1 MENINRNEDA
11 GVGDDDMAAVLPD
24 DLQDLVLARIP
35 LTTLFKVRAV
45 CKRWNSILFH
55 SPFLRLRAEIRSSLQ
70 QDSFFPLLFWR
81 QEEEEEEEED
91 QGIVPPDMN
100 VSRCYWSWM
109 GYDFATEK
117 WQTLKPFSTPS
128 EVYRVVTGSKSL
140 LCLCGVNCLLMCN
153 PVTGACKEI
162 PFKENVMHL
171 VEDSETDTYKLIAAA
186 STKRAWIYDSATN
199 LWTRSGRPAPN
210 LALSSEAGAFWNGHL
225 YCIAWEERSGRF
237 GVVILDVEGAR
248 TWSNISFIPKET
260 GENFLEV
267 HVVEC
272 GGDVY
277 TIVAKVIDEISLRQ
291 NLISIWKLERE
302 SLEWALAG
310 TMPEHLRIDYVSFGS
325 LGSVAHDNRIC
336 IFDKVMFKAVVCDM
350 CAGLARSWYPWLLNS
365 HNVLN
370 FPGQRTWAGIAFEP
384 SLLTSV

>member
-35 LTTLFKVRAV
+35 LITLFKVRAV

-81 QEEEEEEEED
+81 QEEEEEEED
-91 QGIVPPDMN
+91 Q
-100 VSRCYWSWM
+100 
-109 GYDFATEK
+109 
-117 WQTLKPFSTPS
+117 
-128 EVYRVVTGSKSL
+128 
-140 LCLCGVNCLLMCN
+140 
-153 PVTGACKEI
+153 
-162 PFKENVMHL
+162 ENVMHL
-171 VEDSETDTYKLIAAA
+171 VVDSETDTYKLIAAA

-210 LALSSEAGAFWNGHL
+210 LALSSQAGAFWNGHL
-225 YCIAWEERSGRF
+225 YCIAWEERSGRY

-291 NLISIWKLERE
+291 SLISIWKLERE

-370 FPGQRTWAGIAFEP
+370 FPGRRIWADIAFEP

>member
-1 MENINRNEDA
+1 MENVNRNEDA

-24 DLQDLVLARIP
+24 DLQNLVLARIP

-81 QEEEEEEEED
+81 QEEEEEED
-91 QGIVPPDMN
+91 QGFVLPD
-100 VSRCYWSWM
+100 VDVTRYYWSWM

-117 WQTLKPFSTPS
+117 WQTLKPFSTPL
-128 EVYRVVTGSKSL
+128 EVNRVVTGSKSL
-140 LCLCGVNCLLMCN
+140 LCLCGEDCLLMCN
-153 PVTGACKEI
+153 PFTGACKEI
-162 PFKENVMHL
+162 PFKENVMHM
-171 VEDSETDTYKLIAAA
+171 VVDSETDTYKLIAAA
-186 STKRAWIYDSATN
+186 STKRARIYDSATN

-210 LALSSEAGAFWNGHL
+210 LALSSQTGAFWNGHL
-225 YCIAWEERSGRF
+225 YCIAREECSGRY

-267 HVVEC
+267 QVVEC
-272 GGDVY
+272 GGDIY
-277 TIVAKVIDEISLRQ
+277 TIVDKVIDEITLRQ
-291 NLISIWKLERE
+291 KSISIWKLERE
-302 SLEWALAG
+302 SLKWALAG
-310 TMPEHLRIDYVSFGS
+310 TMPEHLRIDLISVGS
-325 LGSVAHDNRIC
+325 LGSVAHDSRIC
-336 IFDKVMFKAVVCDM
+336 IFEKATFKAVACDM
-350 CAGLARSWYPWLLNS
+350 CAGLARSWYPLLLNS
-365 HNVLN
+365 HKLPN
-370 FPGQRTWAGIAFEP
+370 FLGRRTLAGIAFEP